1 MSYVLM
7 LINTIISLLYNYRD
21 VIVKM
26 KGDIDK
32 LLDKVQTTIQKL
44 NMISTEPNDIYNTII
59 HKANIEDHI
68 KAFIKTLN
76 EILDKENL
84 LIKIYKRYKENL
96 KQVSEN
102 K

>member
-1 MSYVLM
+1 MKDD
-7 LINTIISLLYNYRD
+7 IN
-21 VIVKM
+21 
-26 KGDIDK
+26 K

-44 NMISTEPNDIYNTII
+44 NMISTEPNDII

>member
-21 VIVKM
+21 VIEKM

-32 LLDKVQTTIQKL
+32 LLDKVQTTIKKL
-44 NMISTEPNDIYNTII
+44 IEIPTEPNDIIY
-59 HKANIEDHI
+59 KANIEDHI